1 LIHPFFSLIHDPDKK
16 YMNKPAN
23 SGRAFDTEPSS
34 KMNGPMQAAP
44 GSESAPTDFQAQT
57 QVAERRSPHRIIST
71 ASYYH
76 PERRGRMPG
85 DGTDEFS
92 EGPDPGDE
100 MDGDSAEGSFR

>member
-1 LIHPFFSLIHDPDKK
+1 
-16 YMNKPAN
+16 MNKPAN
-23 SGRAFDTEPSS
+23 SGSAFDTEASS
-34 KMNGPMQAAP
+34 KMNGPMQAGG
-44 GSESAPTDFQAQT
+44 GSESAPSTDSRVQAQ
-57 QVAERRSPHRIIST
+57 VVERRSPHRIIST

-100 MDGDSAEGSFR
+100 MDGDSAEGNFS